1 MRKEKDKQTQEDDV
15 YCVSVIIVCQHTC
28 VRVCVYACVCVCVRE
43 RERERK
49 KREKCLSL
57 WSTCHLKEQ
66 NDNGS
71 K

>member
-43 RERERK
+43 REREKK
-49 KREKCLSL
+49 KREMPFFVVNLSL
-57 WSTCHLKEQ
+57 KGTK
-66 NDNGS
+66 
-71 K
+71 